1 MTEQGGVMIIMSKLP
16 IGLQVFSI
24 REEAEADFAQTMQK
38 VKDIGYD
45 GVELAG
51 LYGHTPE
58 EIRDCLK
65 DIGLNP
71 ISAHVPYDQLKSDLQ
86 GTVAAYACIGC
97 RYIAIP
103 YLAEGDR
110 YGTRTYR
117 EMLEHIPE
125 IAGECRK
132 YDITLLYHNHDFE
145 FQKTEE
151 GMYVLDALYQTFPG
165 EILQTEIDTCWVKAS
180 EVDPAAYIRKYKNRC
195 PVVHLK
201 DFTGTKPVEF
211 TALGQGVQDIQGILA
226 AAVESGAEWVI
237 VEQDEHTLHAPMED
251 MKLSIEYLKTI

>member
-1 MTEQGGVMIIMSKLP
+1 MSKLP

-24 REEAEADFAQTMQK
+24 RKEAEADFVQTMRK
-38 VKDIGYD
+38 VKSMGYD

-51 LYGHTPE
+51 LYGHAPE
-58 EIRDCLK
+58 KIRDCLK
-65 DIGLNP
+65 EIGLNP
-71 ISAHVPYDQLKSDLQ
+71 ISAHVPYDQLKSDLP

-97 RYIAIP
+97 KYIAIP
-103 YLAEGDR
+103 YLTEEER
-110 YGTRTYR
+110 YGTKAYS
-117 EMLEHIPE
+117 EMLDNIPE
-125 IAGECRK
+125 IAGECGK

-151 GMYVLDALYQTFPG
+151 GMYVLDALYQAFPS
-165 EILQTEIDTCWVKAS
+165 EVLQTEIDTCWVKAS
-180 EVDPAAYIRKYKNRC
+180 GEDPAAYIRKYKNRC

-211 TALGQGVQDIQGILA
+211 TALGQGVQDVQGLLT

-237 VEQDEHTLHAPMED
+237 VEQDEHLLNSPMED
-251 MKLSIEYLKTI
+251 MKLSIEYLEDHHKGEE